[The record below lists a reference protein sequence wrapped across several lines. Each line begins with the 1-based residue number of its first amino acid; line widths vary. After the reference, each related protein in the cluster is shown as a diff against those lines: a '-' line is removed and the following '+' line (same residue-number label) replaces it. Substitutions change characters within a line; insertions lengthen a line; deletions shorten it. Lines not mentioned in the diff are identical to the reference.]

1 MAEYWVRQFLLN
13 NILAGMNIF
22 LYIFFFCLGGEL
34 LKEEDEK
41 IYRFPAVQIIC
52 VDVGIYEN
60 NLKDDCGCRA
70 LSNVAVYD
78 GLSFCCLK

>member
-1 MAEYWVRQFLLN
+1 M
-13 NILAGMNIF
+13 
-22 LYIFFFCLGGEL
+22 

-60 NLKDDCGCRA
+60 NLKDDCVCRA